1 VAPVLAVACVVM
13 ISAAAARPI
22 ANGERPTAII
32 DELLKAAAA
41 EDLPRFDAGVER
53 ARTAIE
59 SMPLGNAR
67 NSFRRAIMIVEDV
80 SRVWHFAITDAGGSY
95 YDEERLPF
103 YYDHLVADYPKY
115 ARFIAEFAINDHGL
129 MFYPTRETRVFLLKE
144 LETIRGR
151 SP

>member
-13 ISAAAARPI
+13 ISAAAARPT
-22 ANGERPTAII
+22 ANSERPTAII
-32 DELLKAAAA
+32 EELLKAAAA
-41 EDLPRFDAGVER
+41 DDLPRFDAAVER
-53 ARTAIE
+53 ARAAIE

-67 NSFRRAIMIVEDV
+67 NSFRRAIMAGEDV

-103 YYDHLVADYPKY
+103 YYDHLVADYRAY